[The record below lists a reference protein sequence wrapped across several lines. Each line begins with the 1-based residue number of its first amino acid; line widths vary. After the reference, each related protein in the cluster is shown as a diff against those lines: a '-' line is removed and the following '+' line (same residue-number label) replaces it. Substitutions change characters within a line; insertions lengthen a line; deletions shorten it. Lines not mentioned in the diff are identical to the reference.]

1 MSEENGEENID
12 DLAEGL
18 EQKKFSG
25 KKLVL
30 FVVLPLLL
38 LLIGGGVALMF
49 LGGDD
54 PEVAEGEH
62 GAEQAELH
70 EENPDEPTELLFLD
84 LEPLLVNLS
93 TAGGKP
99 SYLKLTIALEVDRQ
113 SSLDDLQAKLPRV
126 IDNFQIYLRE
136 LRVEDLNGSAG
147 MFRLKEELLIRVNE
161 AVYPTRVHD
170 VLFKEILING

>member
-1 MSEENGEENID
+1 MSDEINDE

-18 EQKKFSG
+18 ERKKISG
-25 KKLVL
+25 KKIVL
-30 FVVLPLLL
+30 FIVLPALLL
-38 LLIGGGVALMF
+38 LGGGSLALML
-49 LGGDD
+49 LGGEDGND
-54 PEVAEGEH
+54 AAAGE
-62 GAEQAELH
+62 EQAALAAAKA
-70 EENPDEPTELLFLD
+70 NEPTELLFLD
-84 LEPLLVNLS
+84 LDPMLVNLN

-99 SYLKLTIALEVDRQ
+99 SYLKLTISLEVDKQ
-113 SSLDDLQAKLPRV
+113 SSLEDLQQKLPRI
-126 IDNFQIYLRE
+126 IDNFQVYLRE

>member
-1 MSEENGEENID
+1 MSDEINDE

-18 EQKKFSG
+18 ERKKISG
-25 KKLVL
+25 KKIVL
-30 FVVLPLLL
+30 FIVLPALLL
-38 LLIGGGVALMF
+38 LGGGSLALML
-49 LGGDD
+49 LGGEDGND
-54 PEVAEGEH
+54 AAAGE
-62 GAEQAELH
+62 EQAALAVAKA
-70 EENPDEPTELLFLD
+70 NEPTELLFLD
-84 LEPLLVNLS
+84 LDPMLVNLN

-99 SYLKLTIALEVDRQ
+99 SYLKLTISLEVDKQ
-113 SSLDDLQAKLPRV
+113 SSLEDLQQKLPRI
-126 IDNFQIYLRE
+126 IDNFQVYLRE